1 MEFKNLKTLQKYL
14 LDIMNTRSITI
25 LNKIS
30 DEYNLDKQQLID
42 KYININNN
50 THINQECLNDLYNN
64 TELYINHNVE
74 HSTLTSKTNDTQ
86 INSNQNILDEIIDNN
101 FRCIAVTRTG
111 TRCKRSKRNA
121 DYCNIHLKK

>member
-1 MEFKNLKTLQKYL
+1 
-14 LDIMNTRSITI
+14 MNTRSITI

-42 KYININNN
+42 KYINVNNT
-50 THINQECLNDLYNN
+50 THINNECLNDLHNNSDDDN
-64 TELYINHNVE
+64 TELHINQNVE
-74 HSTLTSKTNDTQ
+74 HLIDENNNTQ
-86 INSNQNILDEIIDNN
+86 IKSNQKILDEIIDNN

-121 DYCNIHLKK
+121 DYCNIHLKKMNIP